1 MADPPTA
8 LVVTAEGASCA
19 ARAVPSDSVSCMLAA
34 RRVRLI
40 ASRMVFRAQGESP
53 ASCAR
58 ELGLNPAAPM
68 LQHILNKN
76 NSCNHGSR
84 PRLPYGFRAGAG
96 IGFRITPLQAASR
109 YGRVLPTHLF
119 QSLPAG
125 NKSGINTTFCTHA
138 YMPYCGSQR
147 AGAGQRADGREL
159 KSATPHPDPPA
170 RPGAAAQTT
179 VRG

>member
-1 MADPPTA
+1 
-8 LVVTAEGASCA
+8 
-19 ARAVPSDSVSCMLAA
+19 MLAA
-34 RRVRLI
+34 RRVPTDCFLRGWCSGRR
-40 ASRMVFRAQGESP
+40 ARAQ
-53 ASCAR
+53 R
-58 ELGLNPAAPM
+58 RVLVNPAAMM

-147 AGAGQRADGREL
+147 AGAGRPARRRQRAKERH
-159 KSATPHPDPPA
+159 APPRPPA
-170 RPGAAAQTT
+170 RPGGGRRTEQLCVDDQGKLVVDKTT
-179 VRG
+179 PQ

>member
-1 MADPPTA
+1 
-8 LVVTAEGASCA
+8 
-19 ARAVPSDSVSCMLAA
+19 
-34 RRVRLI
+34 
-40 ASRMVFRAQGESP
+40 MVFRAQGESP

-58 ELGLNPAAPM
+58 EPGRNDAAT
-68 LQHILNKN
+68 HIEQKIILVITEA
-76 NSCNHGSR
+76 G
-84 PRLPYGFRAGAG
+84 PGFRAGAG

>member
-1 MADPPTA
+1 MEAGP
-8 LVVTAEGASCA
+8 
-19 ARAVPSDSVSCMLAA
+19 
-34 RRVRLI
+34 
-40 ASRMVFRAQGESP
+40 
-53 ASCAR
+53 
-58 ELGLNPAAPM
+58 
-68 LQHILNKN
+68 
-76 NSCNHGSR
+76 
-84 PRLPYGFRAGAG
+84 GFGAGAG

-159 KSATPHPDPPA
+159 KSATPT
-170 RPGAAAQTT
+170 PGARGPPHKQLCVDDAKLVVTARVL
-179 VRG
+179 VRFL